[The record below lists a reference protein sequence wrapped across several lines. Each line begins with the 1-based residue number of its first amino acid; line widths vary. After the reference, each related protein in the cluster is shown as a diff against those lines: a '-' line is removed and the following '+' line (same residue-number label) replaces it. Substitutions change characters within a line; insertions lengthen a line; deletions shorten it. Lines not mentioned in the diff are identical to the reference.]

1 MLKQLKYSNVLLY
14 LFSGIFILLNG
25 YFLFK
30 GVYYFS
36 VLPIF
41 LAIALFSFYNINQL
55 LYFVILCT
63 PLSLNLESLDL
74 GIGLGFY
81 LPTEPILFGL
91 SIILIM
97 RFIKRGTYDKKTLNH
112 SITLAVL
119 FYIAWLFITTITS
132 SNILVSFK
140 FLVSKIWFIIPLF
153 LYGTSL
159 FKDIKNIYRVQWLY
173 LASLTLVVAITLI
186 RHYQWGFDQ
195 ESAHWIMSPFFKDHT
210 SYGAIVAFY
219 IPITIGLLLK
229 KNNTPI
235 IQFTLVLILTVL
247 TVGLIYSFTR
257 AAWLSLL
264 GALGVYLLFRFKIK
278 FKYVAIIGF
287 IIGGFGIK
295 YYNDISIALGKNKT
309 DSTKNISNH
318 IESMSNVSTDA
329 SNLERINRW
338 NCAIRMFQEKPI
350 FGWGGGTYAFEYAP
364 FQHSNELTV
373 ISTNFG
379 NKGNAHSEYLGA
391 LAETGIVGAISFLLI
406 VFLLIYK
413 ASMLYLQLDDP
424 DLKILIMSILL
435 ALISYFIHGLLNN
448 YLDTDKAAIPIWT
461 SAAIIVAL
469 DIYHLKTTEKQ

>member
-1 MLKQLKYSNVLLY
+1 
-14 LFSGIFILLNG
+14 
-25 YFLFK
+25 
-30 GVYYFS
+30 
-36 VLPIF
+36 
-41 LAIALFSFYNINQL
+41 
-55 LYFVILCT
+55 
-63 PLSLNLESLDL
+63 
-74 GIGLGFY
+74 
-81 LPTEPILFGL
+81 
-91 SIILIM
+91 
-97 RFIKRGTYDKKTLNH
+97 
-112 SITLAVL
+112 
-119 FYIAWLFITTITS
+119 
-132 SNILVSFK
+132 LVSFK
-140 FLVSKIWFIIPLF
+140 FLVSKIWFIIPLL
-153 LYGTSL
+153 LYVTSL

-235 IQFTLVLILTVL
+235 IQFTLVFILTVL
-247 TVGLIYSFTR
+247 SVGLIYSFTR

-338 NCAIRMFQEKPI
+338 NCAIRMFQEKPV

-413 ASMLYLQLDDP
+413 ASMLYLHLHDP

-469 DIYHLKTTEKQ
+469 DIYHLKTSDKQ